1 MGIILFFSI
10 ITILILSIWLVTVYY
25 KIGEIKSLVEAFQQG
40 DLRRRLY
47 LKGSGSLTE
56 IANGLNQLAEIYIN
70 KDEERDIQSE
80 RLLSILMSMPDG
92 VAVLDRDKKTI
103 LINTA
108 FIDLLK
114 ITDSEIEGK
123 PFTDII
129 RVPEVIDLIESTYK
143 ERELSMKEFYHD
155 LSSRYLQVICVPN
168 KTRSGI
174 VLIFRDITEMKR
186 IEEIRR
192 DFVANVS
199 HELKTP
205 ITTIKGYAETIVD
218 GAIENRD
225 DTLRFLQTIKSN
237 VERMERLISDIM
249 DLSRIEM
256 GYLSITKTR
265 INLKETA
272 ERVIQTF
279 RNMAQEKGIH
289 ITNGIEDVEV
299 QADPERLEQILTNLI
314 DNAIKFTD
322 KGSVE
327 LSFKDH
333 VLSVKDT
340 GIGIPA
346 KYLPRLGERFFR
358 VDPSRSRQQ
367 GGTGLGLAIVKHLVR
382 AHGWDMKINSQPGRG
397 TTVDIIIPILK
408 VTKTDRKK
416 QPNY

>member
-1 MGIILFFSI
+1 MGVILFLSI
-10 ITILILSIWLVTVYY
+10 ITVLILSIWLASVYY

-40 DLRRRLY
+40 DLHRRLY
-47 LKGSGSLTE
+47 LRGSGSLTE
-56 IANGLNQLAEIYIN
+56 IANGLNQLAEICIN
-70 KDEERDIQSE
+70 KDEERNLQSE

-103 LINTA
+103 LVNTA

-155 LSSRYLQVICVPN
+155 LSSRYLQVIGVPN
-168 KTRSGI
+168 RTRSGI

-186 IEEIRR
+186 VEEVRR

-205 ITTIKGYAETIVD
+205 ITTIKGYTETILE

-249 DLSRIEM
+249 NLSRIEM
-256 GYLSITKTR
+256 GYLSINRAR

-272 ERVIQTF
+272 ERVVQTF
-279 RNMAQEKGIH
+279 KDKAQEKGIQ
-289 ITNGIEDVEV
+289 ITNRIEDVEV

-314 DNAIKFTD
+314 DNAIKFTE
-322 KGSVE
+322 KGMVE
-327 LSFKDH
+327 VSFEDG
-333 VLSVKDT
+333 VLSIKDT

-346 KYLPRLGERFFR
+346 KYIPRLGERFFR
-358 VDPSRSRQQ
+358 VDPSRSRHL

-397 TTVDIIIPILK
+397 TSVDIIMSS
-408 VTKTDRKK
+408 
-416 QPNY
+416 